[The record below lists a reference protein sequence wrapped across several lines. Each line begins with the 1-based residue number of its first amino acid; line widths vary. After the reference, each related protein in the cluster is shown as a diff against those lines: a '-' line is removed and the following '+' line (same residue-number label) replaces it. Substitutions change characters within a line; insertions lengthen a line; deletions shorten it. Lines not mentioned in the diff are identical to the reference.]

1 MKPGAWRAVN
11 LLNQSGQLVG
21 ERAVWLLLRD
31 ERKRRLV
38 TAAEERVLKR
48 EEFALSPGQP

>member
-1 MKPGAWRAVN
+1 M
-11 LLNQSGQLVG
+11 
-21 ERAVWLLLRD
+21 WLLLRD